1 MKITLRLNP
10 EQAGLIICEKDVI
23 VDANKEDTYSSLKHN
38 LCSFCENV
46 AGFMGEAHI
55 LFEKKDNEGKMK
67 RLFNAMELSEDYKEG
82 EIIYWKC
89 ISPDFLSQNM
99 ITVKRKAEEVPI
111 EQPKKK
117 TKLDE
122 EKEREELEY
131 MNRRSNFMS
140 RLGEKVDVKE
150 KKIKTFNTSSVWKL
164 IKVEHHPETKE
175 RAVSIPQDKLTTLAP
190 YFKRM
195 RFLLPKSLSKNAMNI
210 DNEEQKPLLISIPK
224 DFKRSDQ
231 DILEDLE
238 FFQVMRF
245 NYEIWHDCL
254 SSVTATGQ
262 EGTEYPFVYPATY
275 IPLSQAHIESLLSS
289 YNTKTSSPTLGNLIQ
304 LINETIIS
312 EYGQLEKH
320 QQKTFFPRISTL
332 SPKDIVSSEVSNKE
346 MQVKSGEEVVSVILK
361 SERLRQSLQAFQKF
375 NDPEKKLYLILVEWQ
390 QFEKKGEFRC
400 FVYKEKITAISQYHC
415 YSNFGFNDVDK
426 KIILQAIQTLWDG
439 ISLYLPYDDCVMDVY
454 IDFSTDEHLTSIIEF
469 NPWGG
474 DLITGSGLY
483 NWETDRAILYNQ
495 DCVEPDVRV
504 VMTEGNLSDDDV
516 EDGSE
521 DSFDEIK

>member
-1 MKITLRLNP
+1 MKVTLRLNP
-10 EQAGLIICEKDVI
+10 EQAGLINCDKDVI

-38 LCSFCENV
+38 LCDFCENV

-67 RLFNAMELSEDYKEG
+67 RLFNAMELGEDYKEG

-89 ISPDFLSQNM
+89 ISPDFLSQNNV
-99 ITVKRKAEEVPI
+99 TVKRKADETPI

-117 TKLDE
+117 SKLDE
-122 EKEREELEY
+122 EKEREEQEY
-131 MNRRSNFMS
+131 LNRRSNFMS

-150 KKIKTFNTSSVWKL
+150 KKIQTINTSSVWKL
-164 IKVEHHPETKE
+164 IKIENNLQTKE
-175 RAVSIPQDKLTTLAP
+175 KVVSIPQDKLSILAP
-190 YFKRM
+190 YFKRLK
-195 RFLLPKSLSKNAMNI
+195 FLPPKSMSKNAMNI
-210 DNEEQKPLLISIPK
+210 DNEEEKPLIISLPK
-224 DFKRSDQ
+224 DYKRSDQ
-231 DILEDLE
+231 DILDDLE

-262 EGTEYPFVYPATY
+262 EGTEYPFVFPATY
-275 IPLSQAHIESLLSS
+275 IPLSNSHIETLLSS
-289 YNTKTSSPTLGNLIQ
+289 YNTKTSSSALSGFIQ
-304 LINETIIS
+304 LINDAILS
-312 EYGQLEKH
+312 EYGKLEKH

-332 SPKDIVSSEVSNKE
+332 SPKDIVVSEASHKE
-346 MQVKSGEEVVSVILK
+346 MQVKNGEEVVSVFLK
-361 SERLRQSLQAFQKF
+361 SERLRQSLQQFQKF

-390 QFEKKGEFRC
+390 QFERKGEFRC

-415 YSNFGFNDVDK
+415 YSNFGFNETDK
-426 KIILQAIQTLWDG
+426 KVILQAIQTLWDG
-439 ISLYLPYDDCVMDVY
+439 VSLYLPYEDCVMDVY

-474 DLITGSGLY
+474 DLIAGSALY

-495 DCVEPDVRV
+495 DCIEPDVRV
-504 VMTEGNLSDDDV
+504 VMTEANMSDDD
-516 EDGSE
+516 EDGSIE
-521 DSFDEIK
+521 SFDEMK